1 LNDDK
6 ATPERVIAEAAPLRT
21 SLAISLSPRTIE
33 LATKQAQARGISLE
47 AYLLLVLEQSIKA
60 Q

>member
-1 LNDDK
+1 M
-6 ATPERVIAEAAPLRT
+6 PERVITEAAPLRT

-33 LATKQAQARGISLE
+33 LATKKAQARGISLE

-60 Q
+60 R